1 VSSKGDLFPFGKAGV
16 VGRAGGSAANG
27 KGGQGGASPHTPWA
41 LPEPRER
48 IAEDAHAIVVL
59 QENIPETTV
68 ASFRGYTR
76 KFVTEIRAAR
86 RGRFC

>member
-1 VSSKGDLFPFGKAGV
+1 LEKPVSSAVPAAPLQTEKAV
-16 VGRAGGSAANG
+16 R
-27 KGGQGGASPHTPWA
+27 GGASPHTPWA

-48 IAEDAHAIVVL
+48 IAEDARAIVVL

-68 ASFRGYTR
+68 ASFREYTR

>member
-1 VSSKGDLFPFGKAGV
+1 MSSAVPAAPLQTEKAV
-16 VGRAGGSAANG
+16 
-27 KGGQGGASPHTPWA
+27 KGGASLRTLWE
-41 LPEPRER
+41 LPKPRER

-68 ASFRGYTR
+68 ASFREYTR